1 MINNYNAYSFADLIN
16 IISAIG
22 DSARKEER
30 VPPVLWFRGHR
41 MYDWD
46 LRPTLFRKI
55 QTTDLKLEENAR
67 IENFI
72 AKNNQ
77 FFMQTPASEAE
88 WLEVMQ
94 HHDVSTRLLDWSES
108 AAHSLIFTLEY
119 FFKPDAHFNID
130 RINAMPCMWVF
141 EPQKW
146 NKYVIEQVIKS
157 NAKYAIYDMCL
168 NTQERNI
175 VDQKLWNLSKNLN
188 KLVIKSAE
196 HLSWLFNLQ
205 RIERWAEEFRNSG
218 RSGFGKEPD
227 SYYLYLLLYVIYLLK
242 EEVSVGEIPPLAVT
256 LPYNSERIRA
266 QKGVL
271 RFFHSIK
278 MTLSCKMLQKWGCI
292 WMRCRI

>member
-1 MINNYNAYSFADLIN
+1 MQKGYCEETDYRGDSRMINNYNAYSFADLIN

-157 NAKYAIYDMCL
+157 NAKYAI
-168 NTQERNI
+168 
-175 VDQKLWNLSKNLN
+175 
-188 KLVIKSAE
+188 
-196 HLSWLFNLQ
+196 
-205 RIERWAEEFRNSG
+205 
-218 RSGFGKEPD
+218 
-227 SYYLYLLLYVIYLLK
+227 
-242 EEVSVGEIPPLAVT
+242 
-256 LPYNSERIRA
+256 
-266 QKGVL
+266 
-271 RFFHSIK
+271 
-278 MTLSCKMLQKWGCI
+278 
-292 WMRCRI
+292 